1 MTKTHELVFLFD
13 VDNTLLDNDH
23 VERDLRQHLEQTFSS
38 QARERYFEI
47 FEQIRHDIGYADFL
61 GALEKYRIEKMHD
74 PRVLR
79 MSIWLVDYPFAQ
91 RLYPNALDVVD
102 HVRHWGVPVILSD
115 GDAVFQPRKVEQAG
129 LWDAFKGHVLI
140 YIHKETILEDVEKFY
155 PAAHYVMVDDKLR
168 LLAAI
173 KEFWGQRVTTVFV
186 KQGHYASDPEILG
199 RYPAADL
206 QVDRIGDLLNYDRA
220 AFLKK

>member
-1 MTKTHELVFLFD
+1 MTKTHDLVFLFD

-23 VERDLRQHLEQTFSS
+23 VERDLREHLSHWLS
-38 QARERYFEI
+38 PQARDRYFEI
-47 FEQIRHDIGYADFL
+47 FEKIRHDIGYADFL
-61 GALEKYRIEKMHD
+61 GALERYRIEKLHD
-74 PRVLR
+74 TRVLK
-79 MSIWLVDYPFAQ
+79 MSVWLVDYPFAQ
-91 RLYPNALDVVD
+91 RLYPDALDVVE

-115 GDAVFQPRKVEQAG
+115 GDAVFQPRKVEQSG
-129 LWDAFKGHVLI
+129 LWETFKGHVLI
-140 YIHKETILEDVEKFY
+140 YIHKETMLEDVERLY
-155 PAAHYVMVDDKLR
+155 PAKHYVMVDDKLR

>member
-1 MTKTHELVFLFD
+1 MTRTHELVFLFD

-23 VERDLRQHLEQTFSS
+23 VERDLRQHLDQTFSS

-91 RLYPNALDVVD
+91 RLYPDALDVVD

-115 GDAVFQPRKVEQAG
+115 GDAVFQPRKVEQSG

-155 PAAHYVMVDDKLR
+155 PAEHYVMVDDKLR

-173 KEFWGQRVTTVFV
+173 KQYWGKRVTTVFV
-186 KQGHYASDPEILG
+186 KQGHYANDPEILA

-220 AFLKK
+220 VFLKK